1 MPTPRSP
8 FIFAL
13 VLFACTER
21 PLGDTDG
28 STAGPSTGD
37 APPATGTNTDA
48 PGTATLP
55 TTGAPPQPTTATTV
69 DPSATT
75 AIDPS
80 ATTAIDPG
88 TTTVID
94 PSDTTIDPS
103 RHTTVDPQPKFDVF
117 EPGPTSGL
125 FGCTLEAPAGTMV
138 SGTST
143 IGPFAAQRA
152 WFGFSG
158 FGEEPFMPVLMFV
171 SPAADPASELQDKNG
186 SSGPIF
192 WGDVFSDPFRE
203 GGWIGTWPV
212 SASVFAQGMLG
223 EVARPDAV
231 VIDELAGNWAE
242 HDPADPPRLV
252 GSLQGGIAGPFDAV
266 FCDKLNVFIIPE

>member
-8 FIFAL
+8 FILAL
-13 VLFACTER
+13 VMFACTER

-28 STAGPSTGD
+28 STAGPSTSD
-37 APPATGTNTDA
+37 SPPATGTNTDA

-69 DPSATT
+69 DPSGTT
-75 AIDPS
+75 GIDPS
-80 ATTAIDPG
+80 ATTAIDP
-88 TTTVID
+88 
-94 PSDTTIDPS
+94 SD
-103 RHTTVDPQPKFDVF
+103 TTVDPSGNTTFDPLPKLDIF

-125 FGCTLEAPAGTMV
+125 TGCPLGTPAGTMV
-138 SGTST
+138 SGSST

-158 FGEEPFMPVLMFV
+158 FGDEPFTPVLLFL
-171 SPAADPASELQDKNG
+171 SPAANPDVELLHKNG
-186 SSGPIF
+186 SSGPILMD
-192 WGDVFSDPFRE
+192 DVFSDPFSE

-212 SASVFAQGMLG
+212 SANVFAEGMLG

-231 VIDELAGNWAE
+231 VIDELAGNWERA
-242 HDPADPPRLV
+242 DPADPPRLV

-266 FCDKLNVFIIPE
+266 FCDKLVSIIIPE

>member
-1 MPTPRSP
+1 MRPREP
-8 FIFAL
+8 A
-13 VLFACTER
+13 
-21 PLGDTDG
+21 
-28 STAGPSTGD
+28 GD

-55 TTGAPPQPTTATTV
+55 TTGAPPQPTTATTI

-80 ATTAIDPG
+80 TTTAIDPSG
-88 TTTVID
+88 T
-94 PSDTTIDPS
+94 
-103 RHTTVDPQPKFDVF
+103 TTVDPQPKLDFFD
-117 EPGPTSGL
+117 PGPTSGL
-125 FGCTLEAPAGTMV
+125 FGCTLAAPAGTMV
-138 SGTST
+138 SGSST

-158 FGEEPFMPVLMFV
+158 FGDEPFMPVLMFV
-171 SPAADPASELQDKNG
+171 SPAADPATELQDKNG
-186 SSGPIF
+186 STGPILL
-192 WGDVFSDPFRE
+192 GDVFTDPFRE
-203 GGWIGTWPV
+203 GGWIGNWPV
-212 SASVFAQGMLG
+212 SASVFAEGMFG

-242 HDPADPPRLV
+242 HDPADPPRLL

-266 FCDKLNVFIIPE
+266 FCDKLDVFIIPE